1 MSRLVI
7 DVTGEQH
14 QQIKALAAL
23 QGKTIKNFILE
34 KLFVDDVD
42 DEQAAWDELENLL
55 AARIEAAENGNIS
68 TKTFEQITEEVI
80 QARKNQQ
87 CGNVSEC

>member
-7 DVTGEQH
+7 DVSGEQH

-34 KLFVDDVD
+34 KLFTDSNTE
-42 DEQAAWDELENLL
+42 DEKEAWEELRELL
-55 AARIEAAENGNIS
+55 TSRIDAAETGGRS
-68 TKTFEQITEEVI
+68 EKTMRQIAEDKLKDLG
-80 QARKNQQ
+80 AL
-87 CGNVSEC
+87 